1 MTEDRCSAC
10 RGQQSIISG
19 SSTGC
24 LWAHSRSWGPGE
36 WQELAQ
42 WPLKSPPGA
51 QRPAVRLLPLHLLQ
65 VCQPLLCGRAGDP
78 SGQGGHPWRR
88 EVTPA
93 PSALSSPTPWCG
105 WWEMAEHLP
114 FSSCFLGANKS
125 PPLWQKHTGRSAGL
139 TERRV
144 PHDFLELS
152 GPVGLQTIHFQ
163 AMSEVSQIAV

>member
-10 RGQQSIISG
+10 RGQQSSISG

-114 FSSCFLGANKS
+114 FSSCFLGANRISTSMAETYWQISWAYRKTS
-125 PPLWQKHTGRSAGL
+125 PS
-139 TERRV
+139 
-144 PHDFLELS
+144 
-152 GPVGLQTIHFQ
+152 
-163 AMSEVSQIAV
+163 